1 VDRGINEIFS
11 EEDLAYYSGVLLQKK
26 DDIIDKARQIRE
38 DIVLDTNDRS
48 DDIDLASA
56 VAEQNLTLRF
66 LDRDRKL
73 LKQIEAALVRINDGS
88 YGYCDGTGEPIPKK
102 RLEARP
108 WCRYS
113 VQYKEQLER
122 NEKRMQSNGINSEL
136 DD

>member
-11 EEDLAYYSGVLLQKK
+11 EEDLAYYNGVLLQKK

>member
-1 VDRGINEIFS
+1 MDRGINEIFS
-11 EEDLAYYSGVLLQKK
+11 EEDLAYYNGVLLQKK

>member
-1 VDRGINEIFS
+1 MDRGINEIFS
-11 EEDLAYYSGVLLQKK
+11 EEDLAYYNGVLLQKK

-88 YGYCDGTGEPIPKK
+88 YGYCRHPGNWCGFYVRRPHSQGQGR
-102 RLEARP
+102 RL
-108 WCRYS
+108 
-113 VQYKEQLER
+113 
-122 NEKRMQSNGINSEL
+122 
-136 DD
+136 

>member
-1 VDRGINEIFS
+1 MGRGINETFS
-11 EEDLAYYSGVLLQKK
+11 EEDLAYYSGILLQKK
-26 DDIIDKARQIRE
+26 DDIIDKTRQIRE
-38 DIVLDTNDRS
+38 EIVLDTNEIS

-56 VAEQNLTLRF
+56 VTEQNLTLRF

-88 YGYCDGTGEPIPKK
+88 YGYCDGTGEAIPKK

-113 VQYKEQLER
+113 VQFKEKLER

>member
-1 VDRGINEIFS
+1 MDRGINEIFS